1 MRAADTRNIE
11 IQLSEETAQG
21 DYSNLAIINHS
32 ESEFVLDFVFLQ
44 PNVPKGKIH
53 SRIIMTPDH
62 AKRFQLALED
72 NLKKFENKFGEVRL
86 KVEQPIPG
94 LEAL

>member
-11 IQLSEETAQG
+11 IQLSDDTAQG
-21 DYSNLAIINHS
+21 HYSNLAIINHS

-53 SRIIMTPDH
+53 SRVIMTPDH
-62 AKRFQLALED
+62 AKRLQLALED
-72 NLKKFENKFGEVRL
+72 NLKKFETKFGEVRL
-86 KVEQPIPG
+86 KT
-94 LEAL
+94 EA